1 MRRGLRDHARAG
13 FTMLEMLVVLAIL
26 SLVMGASTQLL
37 RPPSPKLR
45 VESAARALCS
55 ALRATH
61 SRAIAMNSE
70 TQVVVDLARKTFV
83 SPVAAEASL
92 PFDAAINVQ
101 VAQGQQGN
109 QAATILFF
117 PDGTSSGGDIAIE
130 LPGGRASISVNW
142 LTGETSCAIA

>member
-1 MRRGLRDHARAG
+1 MTRLRRLHPRAG
-13 FTMLEMLVVLAIL
+13 FTMLEMLVALAIL

-61 SRAIAMNSE
+61 TRAVATNSE
-70 TQVVVDLARKTFV
+70 TQVIVDLARKTFA
-83 SPVAAEASL
+83 SPVAANAALPLDASIKL
-92 PFDAAINVQ
+92 Q
-101 VAQGQQGN
+101 VAQGQQAD
-109 QAATILFF
+109 QAGAIVFY
-117 PDGTSSGGDIAIE
+117 PDGTSTGGDISIE
-130 LPGGRASISVNW
+130 LPGARASISVNW